1 MFGIE
6 VGGEKKKNNLHQ
18 PPAYKTVLFVRVYA
32 SLHVS
37 ANLLLF
43 SISLFACY
51 CIDFKH
57 MILWSTLTV

>member
-6 VGGEKKKNNLHQ
+6 VGGEKKT
-18 PPAYKTVLFVRVYA
+18 PAYKTVLFVRVYA

-43 SISLFACY
+43 SISLFACN